1 MSHDFLADRRKALEE
16 AFFAKQDAKLVA
28 RLRAEREKRLAIAAL
43 RDASKIDDPELL
55 EKLIDLGIDA
65 RSWTALALVPLVE
78 VAWADGTV
86 DPKEREAVL
95 AAAREHGVEPGSAGQ
110 ALLEN
115 LLTTRPDAAVFA
127 AWGSYVTE
135 LAANFTADVREAM
148 RARLVERARKV
159 ARAAGG
165 MLGIHSISDAEKRV
179 IAALEKPFA

>member
-1 MSHDFLADRRKALEE
+1 MSHDFLADRRRALEE
-16 AFFAKQDAKLVA
+16 AFFAKQDAKVVA
-28 RLRAEREKRLAIAAL
+28 RLRAEHEKRLAIAAL
-43 RDASKIDDPELL
+43 RDASKIDDTELL
-55 EKLIDLGIDA
+55 EKLIELGIDA

-86 DPKEREAVL
+86 EPKEREAVL
-95 AAAREHGVEPGSAGQ
+95 AAAREHGVDPDSPGQ

-115 LLTTRPDAAVFA
+115 LLTTRPDASLFA
-127 AWGSYVTE
+127 AWGSYVTA
-135 LAANFTADVREAM
+135 LAANFPADVRDAM

-165 MLGIHSISDAEKRV
+165 ILGIHSISDAEKRV